1 VKFEKGDLGLALQ
14 VKVTTLVDTLS
25 EVELMFIY
33 STLRLLFHSKKKI
46 VIDVQ
51 LQNLLLLQ
59 LIHSKGSSW
68 LV

>member
-1 VKFEKGDLGLALQ
+1 
-14 VKVTTLVDTLS
+14 
-25 EVELMFIY
+25 
-33 STLRLLFHSKKKI
+33 

-68 LV
+68 LVWANYTWWRGSKWCVKLMCFWFFFKHDFKTKKSILL